1 LEATGRWVRFCGAGR
16 VSVSA
21 TIRKVLFI
29 CSRNQWRS
37 PTAEKIF
44 SAWHGLDVMS
54 AGLDPSAVE
63 PVTPEHL
70 EWAEVI
76 FVMER
81 KHRMKLSR
89 KFQAHLKNRKIVVLG
104 IPDRYRYMD
113 PELVA
118 LFEKLVPPHLGMA
131 KNGWDSV

>member
-1 LEATGRWVRFCGAGR
+1 
-16 VSVSA
+16 VSVPA
-21 TIRKVLFI
+21 TVKKVLFI

-44 SAWHGLDVMS
+44 SAWQGLEVMS
-54 AGLDPSAVE
+54 AGLDRSAVE

-76 FVMER
+76 FVME
-81 KHRMKLSR
+81 KSHRVKLSR
-89 KFQAHLKNRKIVVLG
+89 KFRAHLKNQKIVVLG

-118 LFEKLVPPHLGMA
+118 LLERLVPPHLGMA
-131 KNGWDSV
+131 VKGQGMSRPIDKHRSE

>member
-1 LEATGRWVRFCGAGR
+1 VTSKR
-16 VSVSA
+16 
-21 TIRKVLFI
+21 VLFI

-37 PTAEKIF
+37 PTAEQVF
-44 SAWHGLDVMS
+44 SKWRGLEVMS

-89 KFQAHLKNRKIVVLG
+89 KFRSHLKHQKIVVLG
-104 IPDRYRYMD
+104 IPDKYRYMD
-113 PELVA
+113 AELVA
-118 LFEKLVPPHLGMA
+118 LLEKLVPPHLEMQDGSR
-131 KNGWDSV
+131 G

>member
-1 LEATGRWVRFCGAGR
+1 MSVPAT
-16 VSVSA
+16 
-21 TIRKVLFI
+21 TKKVLFI

-44 SAWHGLDVMS
+44 SAWPALEVMS

-70 EWAEVI
+70 EWAAVI

-89 KFQAHLKNRKIVVLG
+89 KFRSYLKHQKIVVLG
-104 IPDRYRYMD
+104 IPDKYRYMD
-113 PELVA
+113 SELVK
-118 LFEKLVPPHLGMA
+118 LLEKLVTPHLGMA
-131 KNGWDSV
+131 R

>member
-1 LEATGRWVRFCGAGR
+1 VRH
-16 VSVSA
+16 
-21 TIRKVLFI
+21 VLFI

-44 SAWHGLDVMS
+44 AAWQDLEVMS

-70 EWAEVI
+70 RWAEVI

-81 KHRMKLSR
+81 KHRTKLSR
-89 KFQAHLKNRKIVVLG
+89 KFRSDLKNQKIVVLG
-104 IPDRYRYMD
+104 IPDKYRYMD
-113 PELVA
+113 SELVE
-118 LFEKLVPPHLGMA
+118 LLERLVPPHLGMVA
-131 KNGWDSV
+131 RPESS